1 MKGLTSE
8 RSCKR
13 LLAPCKGFAWGVMGD
28 AIDFATTDLGRLFG
42 TAKMR
47 DRWMPTE
54 SLKFAPAVDRE
65 KNSKSPVFAQITM
78 A

>member
-1 MKGLTSE
+1 MKALTRE

-13 LLAPCKGFAWGVMGD
+13 FLALCTGFSWGVMGD
-28 AIDFATTDLGRLFG
+28 AIDFATADLGRLFG

-47 DRWMPTE
+47 DRWVPTE
-54 SLKFAPAVDRE
+54 STKFAPAVDRQI
-65 KNSKSPVFAQITM
+65 NSKSPVFVQITM